1 MAEAEAALL
10 AAAKCLKSGWFKKP
24 DHEAAASE
32 YEKAATAFRTVKAYP
47 RAVDAFCKASA
58 EHEQFDSGFMACKHL
73 ETAAFLAGAGGLKQ
87 PAQSADLY
95 ERSVALHR
103 QDGRVENA
111 CEALGKAARVLEPVD
126 MARGAALAI
135 AACDLYDEEISGSDV
150 RDILLVNALEAYKL
164 AVPLLLRAGRAAAAA
179 GLLRRQVKVHVR
191 VEQPHNVAR
200 CELSAVVCLLV
211 ADDYAAAATACDAA
225 QLTGEG
231 FSGTYEAEAAAE
243 LLEAFAS
250 QDAERVAAALAN
262 QTLSMLD
269 HQIAQAAR
277 KLSLRSVGVPRDL
290 VRLQGGGSG
299 GGGSGTSGGLERGAA
314 RLWCGVARRASSCVW
329 PRRRLRSPS
338 RHHPERLRAS
348 DRKHSAAARARPPS
362 AGICCG
368 AIRTWRC
375 HWCARRAPRR
385 AGRLAERPS
394 RSPPCTRAPRAR
406 ASELQP
412 PSRPASRHRAG
423 SCQQTQLRQAMEVGE
438 AASEQASQRK
448 AECS

>member
-299 GGGSGTSGGLERGAA
+299 GGGSGDGGGGGVDGAAIAAAAVLGGATTAGSVAGGAGGVAGGADELSLGAVSLGAAASGAGVAASSGGA
-314 RLWCGVARRASSCVW
+314 
-329 PRRRLRSPS
+329 
-338 RHHPERLRAS
+338 
-348 DRKHSAAARARPPS
+348 
-362 AGICCG
+362 
-368 AIRTWRC
+368 
-375 HWCARRAPRR
+375 
-385 AGRLAERPS
+385 
-394 RSPPCTRAPRAR
+394 
-406 ASELQP
+406 
-412 PSRPASRHRAG
+412 
-423 SCQQTQLRQAMEVGE
+423 VGE
-438 AASEQASQRK
+438 AFQPSGDFGEIAPEDNVQQQQQ
-448 AECS
+448 EEEEEFDLT